1 MQVEA
6 HSANETVEV
15 VDGVYLTQLAV
26 GERTSVQHVH
36 MEPGAVVPEHSHE
49 HEQVGYITGGS
60 GVFVV
65 DSDASKTHRVNGEP
79 VNSDEFPVSS
89 GDSYHLASEEP
100 HSLENTGD
108 DPLDGIDV
116 FSPARGNPDWMD

>member
-15 VDGVYLTQLAV
+15 VDGVHLTQLAV
-26 GERTSVQHVH
+26 GDRMSMQHVH
-36 MEPGAVVPEHSHE
+36 IEPGAVVPKHSHE
-49 HEQVGYITGGS
+49 HEQVGYITSGS

-79 VNSDEFPVSS
+79 VNGEEFPVSA
-89 GDSYHLASEEP
+89 GDAYHLGSEEP
-100 HSLENTGD
+100 HSVAATGD
-108 DPLDGIDV
+108 EPLDGIDV
-116 FSPARGNPDWMD
+116 FAPPRTNPDWME

>member
-6 HSANETVEV
+6 HSAHETVEV

-26 GERTSVQHVH
+26 GERMSVQHVH

-49 HEQVGYITGGS
+49 HEQVGYITSGS

-65 DSDASKTHRVNGEP
+65 SDASETHRVNGEP
-79 VNSDEFPVSS
+79 VNGEEFPVGP

-100 HSLENTGD
+100 HSLEATSD
-108 DPLDGIDV
+108 EPLDGIDV
-116 FSPARGNPDWMD
+116 FAPPRANPDWMD